1 MSTWYENKAFEG
13 ESMNTLTACVNGT
26 LKPLNEVN
34 DPVFSQGM
42 LGVGLAITPSDGRI
56 VAPCDGVVTM
66 VFPTHHAFGIHCD
79 GLDILI
85 HIGID
90 TVKLN
95 GKHFKAFIQEGD
107 VIQRHQLCV
116 ECDLQQILAHHLSTD
131 TMMVISDKPK
141 EMNLVLHDD
150 SRSVSIH
157 DSVITY

>member
-1 MSTWYENKAFEG
+1 
-13 ESMNTLTACVNGT
+13 MNTLTACVNGT

-95 GKHFKAFIQEGD
+95 GKHFKTFIQEGD

>member
-1 MSTWYENKAFEG
+1 
-13 ESMNTLTACVNGT
+13 MNTLTACVNGT

-116 ECDLQQILAHHLSTD
+116 ECDLQQILAHHLNTD

>member
-1 MSTWYENKAFEG
+1 
-13 ESMNTLTACVNGT
+13 MNTLTACVNGT

-66 VFPTHHAFGIHCD
+66 VFPTHHAFGIYCD

-95 GKHFKAFIQEGD
+95 GKHFKTFIQEGD

-116 ECDLQQILAHHLSTD
+116 ECDLQQILAHHLNTD